1 MEGNLDDKKST
12 LGYLF
17 TFAGEI
23 YHGSKKC
30 KSVLPYLQLRLSI
43 LQRMKQYIEMISQS
57 TLDLSENATFHSHL
71 KYIEVR
77 YHSIR
82 LVVEVLGGQCSI

>member
-1 MEGNLDDKKST
+1 MKGYTDANIEGNPDDKKST

-17 TFAGEI
+17 TFVGEI

-43 LQRMKQYIEMISQS
+43 LQRMKQYIEMISPRS
-57 TLDLSENATFHSHL
+57 GFEAS
-71 KYIEVR
+71 
-77 YHSIR
+77 
-82 LVVEVLGGQCSI
+82 